1 MTYYYNMVIY
11 RHKEKE
17 EKNMKKITYTEY
29 LEKIKNANE
38 QIMQKYGNR
47 RISIQT
53 IKMAYESLELGVN
66 WAGIGTATEEETRL
80 FINQLNEVTAM
91 VKSLNEEFKDCEV
104 DFNL

>member
-1 MTYYYNMVIY
+1 
-11 RHKEKE
+11 
-17 EKNMKKITYTEY
+17 MKKITYTEY

-38 QIMQKYGNR
+38 QIMQKYGDGR
-47 RISIQT
+47 VSIHT
-53 IKMAYESLELGVN
+53 IGIACKSLELGVN
-66 WAGIGTATEEETRL
+66 WAGIGTATVEETRL